1 MNDEMIEI
9 ENKVYEIRGCKVMLD
24 FDLAELYGIE
34 TRTLKQSVRRNI
46 DRFPED
52 FMFRLTPSEAKQLI
66 SIGVSQNVISPDYN
80 IGASSLFAFT
90 ENGVAMLSS
99 VLKSPLA
106 IQVNINIM
114 RAFTKMR
121 QFILDYKDNKLSIK
135 EELDEIKKQLD
146 EIAEDMESNEHDHD
160 TLFNSI
166 AEISLKLQLNAQNTG
181 RAVVKGFKKK

>member
-80 IGASSLFAFT
+80 IGASSLFAFL
-90 ENGVAMLSS
+90 ELCKPLHNS
-99 VLKSPLA
+99 VY
-106 IQVNINIM
+106 VNKKIM
-114 RAFTKMR
+114 
-121 QFILDYKDNKLSIK
+121 
-135 EELDEIKKQLD
+135 
-146 EIAEDMESNEHDHD
+146 
-160 TLFNSI
+160 
-166 AEISLKLQLNAQNTG
+166 
-181 RAVVKGFKKK
+181 

>member
-1 MNDEMIEI
+1 MENQPIEI
-9 ENKVYEIRGCKVMLD
+9 ENKIYEIRGTKVMLD

-34 TRTLKQSVRRNI
+34 TRTLKQAVRRNI
-46 DRFPED
+46 DRFPDD
-52 FMFRLTPSEAKQLI
+52 FMFRLTLEESKSLI
-66 SIGVSQNVISPDYN
+66 SIGVSQNVISSTYN

-121 QFILDYKDNKLSIK
+121 QFILEYKDTNLSIK
-135 EELDEIKKQLD
+135 EELEEIKRQLA
-146 EIAEDMESNEHDHD
+146 EIAEDIESNERDHE

-166 AEISLKLQLNAQNTG
+166 AEISLKLQLNATNAG
-181 RAVVKGFKKK
+181 RPVIKGFKK